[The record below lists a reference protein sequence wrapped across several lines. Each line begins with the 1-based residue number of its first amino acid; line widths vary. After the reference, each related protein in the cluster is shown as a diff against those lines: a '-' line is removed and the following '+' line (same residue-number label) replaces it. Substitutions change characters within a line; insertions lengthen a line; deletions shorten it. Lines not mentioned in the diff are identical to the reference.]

1 MLIRGFYK
9 FIDLKIITHRLLRK
23 ALYWIWVICFY
34 RKTAYLAR
42 SITILLVARVARN
55 RNTSVNFLL
64 SFPSPLPSFSL
75 SQNKSEPLLSM
86 YGIRSHVQL
95 THDHHNLLH
104 SVLKTDPYPTKEV
117 KQALSDQIGVSYK
130 QIDQWFRNRRR
141 KSYIK
146 QCMEKSL
153 LCESVEKSFPA
164 S

>member
-1 MLIRGFYK
+1 MPVSK
-9 FIDLKIITHRLLRK
+9 ENVASSLLHE
-23 ALYWIWVICFY
+23 
-34 RKTAYLAR
+34 
-42 SITILLVARVARN
+42 
-55 RNTSVNFLL
+55 NTPFS
-64 SFPSPLPSFSL
+64 SYHLPF
-75 SQNKSEPLLSM
+75 SQNEPLLSL

-153 LCESVEKSFPA
+153 LCESIDKPFPA
-164 S
+164 

>member
-1 MLIRGFYK
+1 
-9 FIDLKIITHRLLRK
+9 
-23 ALYWIWVICFY
+23 
-34 RKTAYLAR
+34 
-42 SITILLVARVARN
+42 
-55 RNTSVNFLL
+55 
-64 SFPSPLPSFSL
+64 
-75 SQNKSEPLLSM
+75 M

-164 S
+164 QDPLNESMLNMFGIRTKVPLTKEQLKMLHSSFMENSYPSKETKQLLSASLALPVSKISQWFKDQRKKYHSSGAE